1 MGHQFSFSSP
11 LLTFLDY
18 QMGPGEV
25 LLILSPYCKETW
37 IIIQLWLQ
45 QCYHATRSNPGLGT
59 QTWELLSEPVF
70 LPTPPLQAAGRVL
83 LSATEM
89 PICRRVA
96 SYLEL
101 VIQTRCKCCVSMRVC
116 GSCNPA
122 LTPAVPGPAERGRP
136 SHGWAGAGAGGEAL
150 CPAHVGGRWF
160 LLGQGDIAML
170 PPLLM
175 TAKLLPEQELCP
187 LRAQW

>member
-1 MGHQFSFSSP
+1 MLSCYEKQSRPGYADLRAAVGASILTHPTSASSRKGVAFCNRTAHLQKGSI
-11 LLTFLDY
+11 LLGACD
-18 QMGPGEV
+18 
-25 LLILSPYCKETW
+25 SD
-37 IIIQLWLQ
+37 
-45 QCYHATRSNPGLGT
+45 
-59 QTWELLSEPVF
+59 
-70 LPTPPLQAAGRVL
+70 PLQMLCQHEG
-83 LSATEM
+83 
-89 PICRRVA
+89 
-96 SYLEL
+96 
-101 VIQTRCKCCVSMRVC
+101 VC

-150 CPAHVGGRWF
+150 CPAHVGGRCF
-160 LLGQGDIAML
+160 LLGRGDIAML

>member
-11 LLTFLDY
+11 LLTFVGY

-70 LPTPPLQAAGRVL
+70 LSTPPLQAAGRVL
-83 LSATEM
+83 LSATEL

-116 GSCNPA
+116 VG
-122 LTPAVPGPAERGRP
+122 AVTQRWLQQCQVPKSE
-136 SHGWAGAGAGGEAL
+136 
-150 CPAHVGGRWF
+150 VGVV
-160 LLGQGDIAML
+160 
-170 PPLLM
+170 
-175 TAKLLPEQELCP
+175 TAEQELGPVVKLCALP
-187 LRAQW
+187 MWEEDGFC